1 MSTILFIR
9 SVTALNVVGFV
20 LRQQGGMA
28 VHTYN
33 LSVQETWGKDQKFE
47 ASLRYMR
54 PCLKVIFFLL
64 LEFCLQSCIVFCPNS
79 FFDKFSLL
87 TFLN

>member
-1 MSTILFIR
+1 MSTILLIR

-33 LSVQETWGKDQKFE
+33 LSVQET
-47 ASLRYMR
+47 
-54 PCLKVIFFLL
+54 
-64 LEFCLQSCIVFCPNS
+64 
-79 FFDKFSLL
+79 
-87 TFLN
+87 

>member
-1 MSTILFIR
+1 MSTILLIR

-20 LRQQGGMA
+20 LRQQGGMV

-54 PCLKVIFFLL
+54 PCLKVIFF
-64 LEFCLQSCIVFCPNS
+64 IIRV
-79 FFDKFSLL
+79 LL
-87 TFLN
+87 TKLYSVLPQFIFW

>member
-1 MSTILFIR
+1 MSTILLIR

-54 PCLKVIFFLL
+54 PCLKVIFFV
-64 LEFCLQSCIVFCPNS
+64 IRV
-79 FFDKFSLL
+79 LL
-87 TFLN
+87 TKLYSVLPQFIFW

>member
-1 MSTILFIR
+1 MSTILLIR

-54 PCLKVIFFLL
+54 PCLKVIFF
-64 LEFCLQSCIVFCPNS
+64 IIRV
-79 FFDKFSLL
+79 LL
-87 TFLN
+87 TKLYSVLPQFIFW